1 MPQELHN
8 HPSTS
13 PLTVTNPRLP
23 PPPPPPHTP
32 LPNEAYTIGWICAI
46 HVEYVAARAFLDE
59 KHGLPTQVAPNNS
72 SVYTLGRMGSHNV
85 VIGVLAAGEYGIA
98 SAANVA
104 RDMLN
109 SFPNVRLGL
118 MVGIG
123 GGVPS
128 ERHDV
133 RLGDVVVSVPCEG
146 VGGVLQYDY
155 GKTEQGG
162 DGWTTRFL
170 NLPPVALRGAV
181 MDLAARYEEEGNGL
195 EDAVDDVLG
204 RMPKLRKG
212 YQRPERGRDR
222 LYQSGFVHSGEAC
235 VEGRGEDPMNLVWR
249 PERGEEGE
257 SLEIHYGMI
266 ASADRPMRDAR
277 VRDKLAAENHI
288 LCFDASAGGLMNYF
302 PCLVIRGICDYSD
315 SHESSEWEGFAT
327 MAAAA
332 YGKDLLC
339 RVPTS
344 RVEAEKKLADI
355 LSDVHEMVGI
365 IHDREHDQDRETILK
380 WLAPTEGLKFSSK
393 QNEYVSLR
401 THRTGEWFLKTPE
414 FQTWMRNDNRTLF
427 CPGIPGAG
435 KTLMTSIVVDHLEKH
450 FDNANIAYVYC
461 SFGLQDQT
469 PEGFLGS
476 VLQQLVRKQSPL
488 PKIVKDLYS
497 RHKDKSSRPGL
508 KALLEVLNSII
519 PSDSRT
525 FIIVDALDECQNHN
539 RCRDSFLSAIFAA
552 QVKTRLS
559 FFATSRPQGVEARFR
574 ESIVREIVSTKHD
587 LKIYLD
593 NRISSWE
600 KVHGTDLDGLRTTI
614 KTEIITA
621 ADGMFLF
628 AVLDM
633 NALQSLETKGEIQD
647 ALRNPYRRENRLLE
661 AYGQTMERI
670 QRQEESPK
678 RLAMWTLA
686 WVLYARRPLSAVE
699 LRYALALN
707 AKLTEAEFE
716 SYLPNIRRV
725 LSLCAGLVSFDETS
739 KTIDFVHKS
748 TRDYFEATK
757 GIRFLDAELKISRVC
772 AAYLSFGA
780 FRSGCCQTDEDFEER
795 LQTHPFYNYAANYW
809 GHHARESAILC
820 PEVMNFLECETAVQA
835 STQALLAIKCHPRSP
850 QCSQKF
856 PREMTGLHLAACFG
870 VEGAVKH
877 FLQKGIAVDAK
888 DTDGHTPLSCAAR
901 NGHVSIVQILLASEK
916 AKPDM
921 EDRSG

>member
-1 MPQELHN
+1 MSQEPHN
-8 HPSTS
+8 QVPPTS
-13 PLTVTNPRLP
+13 PLTVTNP
-23 PPPPPPHTP
+23 
-32 LPNEAYTIGWICAI
+32 LPNSAYTIGWICAI

-59 KHGLPTQVAPNNS
+59 KHGLPTHVAPNNS
-72 SVYTLGRMGSHNV
+72 SVYTLGRIGPHNV
-85 VIGVLAAGEYGIA
+85 AIGVLAAGEYGIA

-123 GGVPS
+123 GA
-128 ERHDV
+128 
-133 RLGDVVVSVPCEG
+133 VPCEG

-155 GKTEQGG
+155 GKAEQRE

-170 NLPPVALRGAV
+170 NLPPVVLRGAV

-204 RMPKLRKG
+204 RMPRLRKG
-212 YQRPERGRDR
+212 FQRPGRGSDR
-222 LYQSGFVHSGEAC
+222 LYRSGFVHPSDGGGLGCAEAC
-235 VEGRGEDPMNLVWR
+235 VEDPSNLVWR
-249 PERGEEGE
+249 PERDEEGE
-257 SLEIHYGMI
+257 NLEIHYGMI

-277 VRDKLAAENHI
+277 VRDKLAAENDI
-288 LCFDASAGGLMNYF
+288 LCFDASTGGLMNYF

-315 SHESSEWEGFAT
+315 SHESSEWEGFAA

-339 RVPTS
+339 RIPAS

-355 LSDVHEMVGI
+355 LSGVHENVGRI
-365 IHDREHDQDRETILK
+365 LDRQHDQDRETILK
-380 WLAPTEGLKFSSK
+380 WLAPTEGLEFSFK
-393 QNEYVSLR
+393 QNEY
-401 THRTGEWFLKTPE
+401 TPE
-414 FQTWMRNDNRTLF
+414 FQTWMRNDYQTLF

-450 FDNANIAYVYC
+450 YDNANIAYVYC
-461 SFGLQDQT
+461 SFGSQDQT
-469 PEGFLGS
+469 PEGLLGS
-476 VLQQLVRKQSPL
+476 IVKQLVRKQSSIPD
-488 PKIVKDLYS
+488 IVKDLYG
-497 RHKDKSSRPGL
+497 RHKDRNSRPGL
-508 KALLEVLNSII
+508 KALLETINSII

-552 QVKTRLS
+552 QARTRLN
-559 FFATSRPQGVEARFR
+559 FFATSRPQGVEAGFR
-574 ESIVREIVSTKHD
+574 ESIDIVMGKSTR
-587 LKIYLD
+587 
-593 NRISSWE
+593 NR
-600 KVHGTDLDGLRTTI
+600 LRQ
-614 KTEIITA
+614 
-621 ADGMFLF
+621 FLL

-633 NALQSLETKGEIQD
+633 NALYSLETKGEIRD
-647 ALRNPYRRENRLLE
+647 ALRNAYRRGNRLHE

-670 QRQEESPK
+670 QSQGESPK
-678 RLAMWTLA
+678 RLAMRTLA
-686 WVLYARRPLSAVE
+686 WVLHARRLLSAAE

-707 AKLTEAEFE
+707 AELTEGEFA

-725 LSLCAGLVSFDETS
+725 LSLCAGLVRLDETS
-739 KTIDFVHKS
+739 KTINFVHKS
-748 TRDYFEATK
+748 TREYFEATR
-757 GIRFLDAELKISRVC
+757 GTWLQNAELTISRVC

-780 FRSGCCQTDEDFEER
+780 FRSGCCQTDDDFEER
-795 LQTHPFYNYAANYW
+795 LRTHPFYTYAATYW
-809 GHHARESAILC
+809 GHHASESATLC
-820 PEVMNFLECETAVQA
+820 PEVINFLECETAVQA
-835 STQALLAIKCHPRSP
+835 STQALLAIKCYPRSP
-850 QCSQKF
+850 QYSQEF
-856 PREMTGLHLAACFG
+856 PREMTGLHLAAYFG

-888 DTDGHTPLSCAAR
+888 DTDGHTPLSYAAR
-901 NGHVSIVQILLASEK
+901 NGHVSVVQILLASEK